1 MLQAIENQGFKA
13 YWLILLP
20 TSIAINVKKHV
31 KTQKLSS
38 SLGAMQRCMP
48 MQDKVHTC

>member
-20 TSIAINVKKHV
+20 TSIAI
-31 KTQKLSS
+31 KTCYDAKLSS
-38 SLGAMQRCMP
+38 SLGVMQRCMP